1 MLRNLLPKIK
11 TVILLEDKDKGERKR
26 QEEWRYC
33 SEAKK
38 TSAYILNITDNSLRD
53 EPRIEFH
60 IADSHPSSEPNVRF
74 IEPSLFPDIDAPLNK
89 TNRGFQQVA
98 VLDDTITKKKPGKI
112 KSTHS
117 IRPVEPISSSL
128 AINMINLC
136 PASLDLFVQRNRTIQ
151 HSIVP
156 GESQCY
162 KLISSGAQE
171 TACTVDSYDLDSS
184 EGHETTSTFLFASVR
199 HATVTISN
207 RQEIKTFIFSPKLKI
222 GLEVEMWGG
231 LKLIISKII
240 EGYQAYNHKIAL
252 DGAEIIA
259 LNGKRVETFEQFRY
273 QLEYVRR
280 HCRDI
285 VLQVAAYRGGKGK
298 LDDFMLNRSKNAS
311 VRTLLSDVMMY
322 GMDFDH
328 QYDVDLSSQEASQVE
343 EGNSQGDDETPA
355 DDDSPADKKATT
367 VRKKKGSKKVKYFYD
382 SEDDNDEAS
391 VASGKSR
398 GSVISVGS
406 DSLRMGAPRSAV
418 GDSEGNEEDGALL
431 AARNKPPKEEIGRTD
446 VSLAQS
452 SSVRSIEMENLS
464 ITQTEDVDW
473 EFPTAL
479 DDRQDRLPFMT
490 LVCVPDHLKKS
501 TCWGQPTKF
510 IQVSNF
516 SSRWD
521 LQLFWVDTDGALV
534 PRAQVNRLQS
544 THIEQA

>member
-1 MLRNLLPKIK
+1 
-11 TVILLEDKDKGERKR
+11 
-26 QEEWRYC
+26 
-33 SEAKK
+33 
-38 TSAYILNITDNSLRD
+38 
-53 EPRIEFH
+53 
-60 IADSHPSSEPNVRF
+60 
-74 IEPSLFPDIDAPLNK
+74 
-89 TNRGFQQVA
+89 
-98 VLDDTITKKKPGKI
+98 
-112 KSTHS
+112 
-117 IRPVEPISSSL
+117 
-128 AINMINLC
+128 
-136 PASLDLFVQRNRTIQ
+136 
-151 HSIVP
+151 
-156 GESQCY
+156 
-162 KLISSGAQE
+162 
-171 TACTVDSYDLDSS
+171 
-184 EGHETTSTFLFASVR
+184 
-199 HATVTISN
+199 
-207 RQEIKTFIFSPKLKI
+207 
-222 GLEVEMWGG
+222 
-231 LKLIISKII
+231 
-240 EGYQAYNHKIAL
+240 
-252 DGAEIIA
+252 
-259 LNGKRVETFEQFRY
+259 
-273 QLEYVRR
+273 
-280 HCRDI
+280 
-285 VLQVAAYRGGKGK
+285 
-298 LDDFMLNRSKNAS
+298 
-311 VRTLLSDVMMY
+311 
-322 GMDFDH
+322 
-328 QYDVDLSSQEASQVE
+328 
-343 EGNSQGDDETPA
+343 
-355 DDDSPADKKATT
+355 

-544 THIEQA
+544 THIEQASRDHVWVIVANAVKDRRKGVDVNMQDSTMSSGMAESSIDDSVLNSSMLSSIMMIVRPSLSSLSAGKCMSVIWSPACSVSATQRMHPARSKTGVLDTPESHDGKEFVNPHMHIQVFDGQAKSTDSISNADDDDSSSVDFNSTAEMNNIFINPKVYKKSFKSLISSRRC